1 MRSSF
6 SVAINPYENVA
17 SIHEMLPE
25 ILESNKRNAIRI
37 LGISLKPDMQP
48 EYLIR
53 SG

>member
-25 ILESNKRNAIRI
+25 ILESHKKVVSIYEM
-37 LGISLKPDMQP
+37 LS
-48 EYLIR
+48 EF
-53 SG
+53 SVSH